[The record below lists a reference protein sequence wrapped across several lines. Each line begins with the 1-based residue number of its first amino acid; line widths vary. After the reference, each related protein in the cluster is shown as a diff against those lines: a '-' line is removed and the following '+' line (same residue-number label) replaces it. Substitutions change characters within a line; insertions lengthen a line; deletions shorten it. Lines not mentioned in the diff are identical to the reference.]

1 MTPILAAAVLVELF
15 TSEGCSSCPPA
26 DAVLARLHREQPV
39 PGVQLIVLSE
49 HVDYWNSLGWK
60 DPFSAALF
68 SDRQGQYSGHI
79 YTPQA
84 VVDGRA
90 DVLGSDE
97 RAIVRAVAAAG
108 REPHGTL
115 RLTATPSG
123 VRIAVTGLSGH
134 SDAEVMVAVV
144 EDGLVSR
151 VERGENAGRTLAHT
165 AVVRAL
171 QRGGTIPA
179 AADRWTNEVPVSLD
193 GSWRRPRV
201 VCFRPGRALPA
212 DSRRGRP
219 RGRTRRRC
227 RRARSARRRRSG
239 SWCEE
244 GSCSLTRARAV
255 PVSETLFEPRDSRDL
270 HGCVCALSH
279 NCARDL

>member
-68 SDRQGQYSGHI
+68 SDRQGQYSDHI

-179 AADRWTNEVPVSLD
+179 AADRWTNEVPVSLY

-201 VCFRPGRALPA
+201 VAFVQDAR
-212 DSRRGRP
+212 SRRILAAGVLEEERDGAAAERDQ
-219 RGRTRRRC
+219 RG
-227 RRARSARRRRSG
+227 ADDQA
-239 SWCEE
+239 
-244 GSCSLTRARAV
+244 
-255 PVSETLFEPRDSRDL
+255 
-270 HGCVCALSH
+270 HGAKKAH
-279 NCARDL
+279 AP

>member
-49 HVDYWNSLGWK
+49 HVDYWDNLGWR
-60 DPFSAALF
+60 DPFSASVF
-68 SDRQGQYSGHI
+68 SDRQGEYSGHI

-84 VVDGRA
+84 VVDGRT

-97 RAIVRAVAAAG
+97 RAIVRAVTAAS
-108 REPHGTL
+108 REPHGTV
-115 RLTATPSG
+115 RLSATPSG

-134 SDAEVMVAVV
+134 SDAEVVLAVV

-171 QRGGTIPA
+171 QRAGTIPA
-179 AADRWTNEVPVSLD
+179 AADHWTNEVPVSLRD
-193 GSWRRPRV
+193 SWKQPRLIAFV
-201 VCFRPGRALPA
+201 QDAR
-212 DSRRGRP
+212 SRRILAAGVLEKE
-219 RGRTRRRC
+219 GDGAGAKGDE
-227 RRARSARRRRSG
+227 RAPDDQA
-239 SWCEE
+239 
-244 GSCSLTRARAV
+244 
-255 PVSETLFEPRDSRDL
+255 
-270 HGCVCALSH
+270 HGAKKAH
-279 NCARDL
+279 AP

>member
-97 RAIVRAVAAAG
+97 RAIVRAVTAAG

-144 EDGLVSR
+144 EDGLVSK

-179 AADRWTNEVPVSLD
+179 AADHWTNEVPVSLD

-201 VCFRPGRALPA
+201 VAFVQDAR
-212 DSRRGRP
+212 SRRILAAGVLEEERDGAAAERDQ
-219 RGRTRRRC
+219 RG
-227 RRARSARRRRSG
+227 ADDQA
-239 SWCEE
+239 
-244 GSCSLTRARAV
+244 
-255 PVSETLFEPRDSRDL
+255 
-270 HGCVCALSH
+270 HGAKNAH
-279 NCARDL
+279 PP

>member
-201 VCFRPGRALPA
+201 VAFVQDAR
-212 DSRRGRP
+212 SRRILAAGVLEEERDGAAAERDQ
-219 RGRTRRRC
+219 RG
-227 RRARSARRRRSG
+227 ADDQA
-239 SWCEE
+239 
-244 GSCSLTRARAV
+244 
-255 PVSETLFEPRDSRDL
+255 
-270 HGCVCALSH
+270 HGAKNAH
-279 NCARDL
+279 PP

>member
-26 DAVLARLHREQPV
+26 DGVVARLHREQPV

-60 DPFSAALF
+60 DPFSAAVF
-68 SDRQGQYSGHI
+68 SDRQGRYGDHI

-97 RAIVRAVAAAG
+97 RAIVRAVTAAG

-115 RLTATPSG
+115 RLTAIPSG

-134 SDAEVMVAVV
+134 SDAQRLGAEGEDAVV
-144 EDGLVSR
+144 GTGELA
-151 VERGENAGRTLAHT
+151 ENRG
-165 AVVRAL
+165 
-171 QRGGTIPA
+171 
-179 AADRWTNEVPVSLD
+179 
-193 GSWRRPRV
+193 
-201 VCFRPGRALPA
+201 
-212 DSRRGRP
+212 
-219 RGRTRRRC
+219 
-227 RRARSARRRRSG
+227 
-239 SWCEE
+239 
-244 GSCSLTRARAV
+244 
-255 PVSETLFEPRDSRDL
+255 
-270 HGCVCALSH
+270 
-279 NCARDL
+279 

>member
-165 AVVRAL
+165 AVVRVL

-179 AADRWTNEVPVSLD
+179 AADRWTNEVPVSLN

-201 VCFRPGRALPA
+201 VAFVQDAR
-212 DSRRGRP
+212 SRRILAAGVLEEERDGAAAERDQ
-219 RGRTRRRC
+219 RG
-227 RRARSARRRRSG
+227 ADDQA
-239 SWCEE
+239 
-244 GSCSLTRARAV
+244 
-255 PVSETLFEPRDSRDL
+255 
-270 HGCVCALSH
+270 HGAKKAH
-279 NCARDL
+279 AP